1 MNQQRAAS
9 GFAQRQLGLRR
20 KAVSRSSGQVLMTSP
35 GVSQPRCAVPIGVLL
50 EQRGDLVVGPHDGS
64 FSYDTNAVQL
74 TDPMT
79 LFAG

>member
-1 MNQQRAAS
+1 
-9 GFAQRQLGLRR
+9 
-20 KAVSRSSGQVLMTSP
+20 MTSP